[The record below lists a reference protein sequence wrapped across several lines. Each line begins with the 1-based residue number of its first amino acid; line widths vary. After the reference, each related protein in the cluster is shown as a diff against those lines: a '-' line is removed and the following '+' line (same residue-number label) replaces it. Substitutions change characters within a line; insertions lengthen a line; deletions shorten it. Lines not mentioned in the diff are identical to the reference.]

1 MLEEN
6 FFQLQGDKRFSSG
19 LEVIIQDLIEM
30 SYEFPDGE
38 GSKESS
44 RAFKR
49 LTKKISID
57 NLWIY
62 ILRLLQEKEMYG
74 YELKESIKK
83 RFGFEPATVTS
94 YTILYKLEKD
104 NLVISYVKDNPEGRP
119 DRKYYT
125 ITQEGKEAMTKAKK
139 LFEEIFEKVFDKT

>member
-1 MLEEN
+1 MTENYQQSEE
-6 FFQLQGDKRFSSG
+6 
-19 LEVIIQDLIEM
+19 QDH
-30 SYEFPDGE
+30 
-38 GSKESS
+38 ESS
-44 RAFKR
+44 KAFKR

-74 YELKESIKK
+74 YELKESIKE

-104 NLVISYVKDNPEGRP
+104 NLVTSHMKDNPEGRP

-125 ITQEGKEAMTKAKK
+125 ITQEGKNAMKKAKK
-139 LFEEIFEKVFDKT
+139 LFEEISEKVFDLTE